1 MSVDFPAFGNP
12 RPTSRAAAETQLFFA
27 VFAGLHFLGA
37 IADEANRALPSRL
50 VTARHEHAP
59 TVARSASSVAAPRI
73 VRLFE
78 DQRADRD
85 GS

>member
-1 MSVDFPAFGNP
+1 
-12 RPTSRAAAETQLFFA
+12 
-27 VFAGLHFLGA
+27 
-37 IADEANRALPSRL
+37 LPSRL